1 MCLNLING
9 VHEYIAESDIICYK
23 HIIKRSDYKSRV
35 TTYRY
40 FPVKIG
46 VLYESELKINTD
58 QSYRGTSFEVNVGL
72 HSFKNLNACIDDSE
86 SEEGSSYLLKTYIC
100 ECVIPKGS
108 KYYIGTFCGMEGYAS
123 DKLKYRKILQTKI
136 IREPE
141 TKTKK

>member
-1 MCLNLING
+1 MCLKLKND
-9 VHEYIAESDIICYK
+9 VHQYIAESDIICYK

-46 VLYESELKINTD
+46 TTYESNIKVIFSTGYSTGYEI
-58 QSYRGTSFEVNVGL
+58 NVGL
-72 HSFKNLNACIDDSE
+72 HSFKSKSDCVDDSE

-108 KYYIGTFCGMEGYAS
+108 KYYVGSFCGWEGYAS
-123 DKLKYRKILQTKI
+123 DKLKYRKILETKI

-141 TKTKK
+141 TKVKK